1 MKHFS
6 VIPYNT
12 LAAVYTVSLQEV
24 RKAHKKALLNYY
36 LCTCKLKEE
45 YLAIERDVLRQE
57 NEVELTKK
65 VYDEYQRQ
73 YKFYH
78 SNEYLISFVDTINIG
93 NDIDERKKTISILF
107 EEAKL
112 SYIYEKEVLL
122 SCLETLNAV
131 EYEIQKVYALYLM

>member
-12 LAAVYTVSLQEV
+12 LAEVYTVSLQEV
-24 RKAHKKALLNYY
+24 RKTHKKALLNYY